1 MSVKEKNRKRPVG
14 SNYSPKAP
22 RPASVCAAKTRPEKE
37 VKQPSVAFNR
47 PSVAGMNAVAW
58 GDPY

>member
-47 PSVAGMNAVAW
+47 PSVAGMNAVA
-58 GDPY
+58 